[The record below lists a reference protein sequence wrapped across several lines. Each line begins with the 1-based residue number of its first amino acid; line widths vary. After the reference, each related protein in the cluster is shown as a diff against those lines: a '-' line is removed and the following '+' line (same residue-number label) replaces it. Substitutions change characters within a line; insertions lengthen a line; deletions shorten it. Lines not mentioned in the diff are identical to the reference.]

1 MRTSRWKTAVSLLG
15 GILLWLTAGVSA
27 NAQIGTGSIVGNV
40 VDPSG
45 AAVPDVEIVVN
56 NVDTNVFRTT
66 GSTSSGDY
74 SVTGLLPG
82 RYSVTAEKAGFRVT
96 SVPAFKLEIDQIA
109 RVNISLAV
117 GSALQN
123 VVVQDTAP
131 VLETDSATVGTVINN
146 RQISNLPL
154 NGR

>member
-1 MRTSRWKTAVSLLG
+1 MCTLLVRKRKFILAG
-15 GILLWLTAGVSA
+15 FLLWLATGQPATS
-27 NAQIGTGSIVGNV
+27 QIGTGSVVGTVN
-40 VDPSG
+40 DASG
-45 AAVPDVEIVVN
+45 AVVPDVEIVVN

-66 GSTSSGDY
+66 ATTSSGDY
-74 SVTGLLPG
+74 SVTGLHPG

-96 SVPAFKLEIDQIA
+96 TVPAFKLEIDQIA

-131 VLETDSATVGTVINN
+131 VLETESATVGTV
-146 RQISNLPL
+146 
-154 NGR
+154 